1 MSNQPS
7 SLFDATLKFMQHA
20 SVRQVDLTNCGIQD
34 GQVYLLAA
42 YLHTNPDLRSLV
54 LDQNPAISNDA
65 VLKLTKALVV
75 NSKLVHLSIQQCKG
89 IGNEGLLYIK
99 EVVSNENMLVYSV
112 EFDADKFDKEIGKK
126 IKKECVL
133 NKQI

>member
-1 MSNQPS
+1 
-7 SLFDATLKFMQHA
+7 
-20 SVRQVDLTNCGIQD
+20 VDLTNCDIQD
-34 GQVYLLAA
+34 GQVYLIAA
-42 YLHTNPDLRSLV
+42 YLQTNPELRSLI
-54 LDQNPAISNDA
+54 LDQNPAISNDG

-75 NSKLVHLSIQQCKG
+75 NSKLVHLSIQQCTG

-112 EFDADKFDKEIGKK
+112 EFDADKLDKEIGRK

-133 NKQI
+133 NKQIQEHLKPVFFKTQ